1 MLRNVLLHVW
11 VQLLHKAQEQYPRDD
26 DTEQAIRHEQGEQ
39 PQQGA
44 HSCSLLCAC
53 LVLTIACGWEL
64 EGLHL
69 SKCAM
74 QLFLQW
80 VSASLYTQLGCHN
93 SIQSKTKTGTIKIE
107 PPTAPE
113 SQHVTEDELQPTEPP
128 MSNQPCLSREILW
141 LNSLRQIRPAASDA
155 ILTA

>member
-26 DTEQAIRHEQGEQ
+26 DTEQTIRHEQGEQ

-74 QLFLQW
+74 QLFLQ
-80 VSASLYTQLGCHN
+80 
-93 SIQSKTKTGTIKIE
+93 
-107 PPTAPE
+107 
-113 SQHVTEDELQPTEPP
+113 
-128 MSNQPCLSREILW
+128 
-141 LNSLRQIRPAASDA
+141 
-155 ILTA
+155 